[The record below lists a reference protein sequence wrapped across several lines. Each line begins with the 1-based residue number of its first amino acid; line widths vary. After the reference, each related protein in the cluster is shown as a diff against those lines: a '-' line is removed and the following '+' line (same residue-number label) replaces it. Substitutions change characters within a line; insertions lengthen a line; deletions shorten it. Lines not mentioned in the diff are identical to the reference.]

1 MTVSAVFTFD
11 PSRTQIIEAAMKRIG
26 VLAPGQNASSDQL
39 VEGTFWL
46 NLMVKAMQN
55 DGIRLWTEEWETY
68 TLTASSEVLGSDGL
82 NYECIRP
89 HTSDATNKPVTGAD
103 WPSYWTQRGSSGG
116 TWVTA
121 TSYTSQNSFLLPA
134 RTVGITKAFYRS
146 TQNNDLPIELIKL
159 SEYMDKHDKTLK
171 GDPINIALDED
182 ISQPRVYMYPIPD
195 DLTDVINILRIRPLY
210 DYDAPGD
217 TSDFPQRWVEAIIYG
232 LAERLGH
239 VYGLDINELQLLENR
254 HRDAVRK
261 AKRDDSETVTTNF
274 IQSAFYI

>member
-26 VLAPGQNASSDQL
+26 VLTPGQSATSDQL

-46 NLMVKAMQN
+46 NLLVKALQN
-55 DGIRLWTEEWETY
+55 DGDRLWTEEWETY

-89 HTSDATNKPVTGAD
+89 HTSAASNKPVTGAD
-103 WPSYWTQRGSSGG
+103 WPTYWTQRGSSGG
-116 TWVTA
+116 AWATS
-121 TSYTSQNSFLLPA
+121 TSYTSQGSFLLPA
-134 RTVGITKAFYRS
+134 RTVGVTKAYYRS
-146 TQNNDLPIELIKL
+146 TQNNDLPIQLIKF

-195 DLTDVINILRIRPLY
+195 QLDQVINILRIRPLY

-217 TSDFPQRWVEAIIYG
+217 TSDFPQRWVEAIIFG

-239 VYGLDINELQLLENR
+239 VYGLDLNELQLLENR
-254 HRDAVRK
+254 YREAKQK
-261 AKRDDSETVTTNF
+261 AKRDDTETVTTNF
-274 IQSAFYI
+274 IQSAF